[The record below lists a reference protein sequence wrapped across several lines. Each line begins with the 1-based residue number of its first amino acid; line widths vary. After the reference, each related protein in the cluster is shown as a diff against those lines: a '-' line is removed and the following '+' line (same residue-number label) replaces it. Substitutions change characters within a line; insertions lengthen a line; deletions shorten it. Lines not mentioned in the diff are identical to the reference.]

1 MKIGKYEFKCTC
13 EGCPDQYDV
22 FDEDANTIAYVRLCW
37 GKLYAKC
44 PDIYGDTVYCH
55 DFSNDRG
62 SFESD
67 EERMK
72 HLNRIANAIHDYYH
86 RIRTVGDLIEVLQQL
101 DKDAKISYDYGL
113 PVRIDEFED
122 GYTIC

>member
-13 EGCPDQYDV
+13 ECCPEQYDV
-22 FDEDANTIAYVRLCW
+22 FDENGNQVGYVRLRW
-37 GKLYAKC
+37 GSLYATC
-44 PDIYGDTVYCH
+44 PDVGGDTVYSH
-55 DFSNDRG
+55 DFPNDHG

-67 EERMK
+67 EERTK
-72 HLNRIANAIHDYYH
+72 HLNRIANAIHIHLH

-101 DKDAKISYDYGL
+101 PKDAKISYDYGL

-122 GYTIC
+122 GYTIG